1 MKRTYYIITIGC
13 QMNEADSERIAS
25 YLEFYGFKKAKE
37 RNDAGVVVL
46 NTCGIR
52 QTAENRNYGLIP
64 AIKGDNKA
72 AKIILA
78 GCLSE
83 REDVRKRLDGRVD
96 IWLPIRELPNLYK
109 KLGLKKKNFG
119 KKDYLNIEPKA
130 VSPFSIYIPIGNGC
144 DNFCSYCVVPY
155 ARGREQYRPAHE
167 IIDEAISFIKKGYKE
182 IYLIAQNVNSYKAL
196 VTKKDLRYLPHK
208 KIGEKIHFY
217 ELLEAV
223 GHLPELIPTKK
234 GKGIPRNYWV
244 RFSTSHPK
252 DMSDELI
259 RVAASGGRFTP
270 YIHLPVQA
278 GDDKVLAA
286 MNRKYTVKH
295 YLGLIDKIKRS
306 IPDVGL
312 STDIIVGFPG
322 ETKAQFS
329 NTAKLMKK
337 VGYDMSY
344 TAQFSPR
351 PGTAAWKMKDNV
363 SKEEKVRRD
372 AELEKI
378 LRTTSLANGKKFIGR
393 EVVVLVDGKN
403 KKGNWLGKN
412 GQHKTVVFTAPKDK
426 ELIGRFVLVK
436 IKSAGDFGIEGEFV
450 R

>member
-13 QMNEADSERIAS
+13 QMNQADSERIAS
-25 YLEFYGFKKAKE
+25 YLEFYGFKAAKE
-37 RNDAGVVVL
+37 RQDAEVVVI

-52 QTAENRNYGLIP
+52 QSAENRSYGLIP

-72 AKIILA
+72 AKVILA

-83 REDVRKRLDGRVD
+83 RKDVRKRLEGKVD
-96 IWLPIRELPNLYK
+96 VWLPIRELPSLYK
-109 KLGLKKKNFG
+109 KLGLKKRSFG

-167 IIDEAISFIKKGYKE
+167 IIEEAAAFIKKGYKE
-182 IYLIAQNVNSYKAL
+182 VFLIAQNVNSYKAL
-196 VTKKDLRYLPHK
+196 AAKKDLRYLPHK
-208 KIGEKIHFY
+208 KVGDRIFFH

-223 GHLPELIPTKK
+223 GHLPEMVPSRG
-234 GKGIPRNYWV
+234 GKGLPKNYWV
-244 RFSTSHPK
+244 RFATSHPK

-259 RVAASGGRFTP
+259 RVVASGGRFAP

-278 GDDKVLAA
+278 GDDEVLAA
-286 MNRKYTVKH
+286 MNRRYTSKH
-295 YLGLIDKIKRS
+295 YLGLIERIKRAM
-306 IPDVGL
+306 PDVGL

-322 ETKAQFS
+322 ETKRQFA

-351 PGTAAWKMKDNV
+351 PGTAAWRMKDNV
-363 SKEEKVRRD
+363 SKEEKARRE

-378 LRTTSLANGKKFIGR
+378 LRITALANSEKFVNR
-393 EVVVLVDGKN
+393 EVVVLVDGKSS
-403 KKGNWLGKN
+403 KGKWLGKN
-412 GQHKTVVFTAPKDK
+412 GQNKTVVFTAPAGK
-426 ELIGRFVLVK
+426 ELLGRFTLVK
-436 IKSAGDFGIEGEFV
+436 ILKAKDFCLEGDFV